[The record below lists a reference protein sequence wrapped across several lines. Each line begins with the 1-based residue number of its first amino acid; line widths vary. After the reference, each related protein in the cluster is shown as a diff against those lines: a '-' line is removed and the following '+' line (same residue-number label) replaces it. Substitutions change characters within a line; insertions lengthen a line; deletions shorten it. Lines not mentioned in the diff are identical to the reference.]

1 MERKKK
7 PFKLNMTYYVLI
19 AFSLVQIIFGLTQD
33 TPKEIILGLQSILSN
48 PDTLVSDYFGVG
60 GIGASFVNSGLLT
73 LMFLFMLYKMK
84 HRAHGVTIAG
94 ILTISGFALFGKNL
108 LNVWFVVFGVYLY
121 SRYQK
126 DNFSKYLVV
135 ALFGTALAPVATE
148 IIFSSLLP
156 YHLSIPLGILS
167 GILMGFILPALATSM
182 LNFHQGFNLYNIGFT
197 SGLVGT
203 VYVSILRSY
212 GFVPE
217 PRFIWT
223 TGNNFKFSIFLTIL
237 FLGLI
242 VFGVYT
248 RDRKLS
254 EFKNIFQY
262 SGRLITD
269 YVKLE
274 GLPFTLINMGL
285 AGLLSLAYILIIG
298 GDLNGPTIG
307 GIYTIV
313 GFAAFGKTPKTI
325 LPIFLGISIGAL
337 TKTWGI
343 NEPAIQ
349 LAALFGTALAPIAG
363 EFGSIYGILAAFVH
377 SSVVLNVGFLHGG
390 MNLYN
395 NGFAAGIVAGFL
407 LPIFEA
413 FRKDED

>member
-1 MERKKK
+1 MEKQKKQ
-7 PFKLNMTYYVLI
+7 FKLNMTYYVLI
-19 AFSLVQIIFGLTQD
+19 TFSIIQIIFGLTQD
-33 TPKEIILGLQSILSN
+33 SPIEIILGLQSILSN
-48 PDTLVSDYFGVG
+48 PDTLVSDYFGIG

-73 LMFLFMLYKMK
+73 LMFLYMLYRMK

-94 ILTISGFALFGKNL
+94 ILTISGFAFFGKNL

-121 SRYQK
+121 SKYQK
-126 DNFSKYLVV
+126 DNFSKYVVV

-148 IIFSSLLP
+148 IMFSTLLP
-156 YHLSIPLGILS
+156 YHISIPLGIFS

-223 TGNNFKFSIFLTIL
+223 TGNNLKFSIFLSVI
-237 FLGLI
+237 FIGFI
-242 VFGVYT
+242 IFGIYT

-254 EFKNIFQY
+254 EFKNIFKY

-285 AGLLSLAYILIIG
+285 AGLLSLVYILIIG

-325 LPIFLGISIGAL
+325 IPIFLGVLIGSL

-343 NEPAIQ
+343 NDPAIQ

-363 EFGSIYGILAAFVH
+363 EFGWMYGVLAAFVH

>member
-48 PDTLVSDYFGVG
+48 PDTLVSDYIGVG

-254 EFKNIFQY
+254 EFKNIFKY

-325 LPIFLGISIGAL
+325 LPIFLGVSIGAL

>member
-1 MERKKK
+1 
-7 PFKLNMTYYVLI
+7 
-19 AFSLVQIIFGLTQD
+19 
-33 TPKEIILGLQSILSN
+33 
-48 PDTLVSDYFGVG
+48 
-60 GIGASFVNSGLLT
+60 
-73 LMFLFMLYKMK
+73 
-84 HRAHGVTIAG
+84 
-94 ILTISGFALFGKNL
+94 
-108 LNVWFVVFGVYLY
+108 
-121 SRYQK
+121 
-126 DNFSKYLVV
+126 
-135 ALFGTALAPVATE
+135 
-148 IIFSSLLP
+148 
-156 YHLSIPLGILS
+156 
-167 GILMGFILPALATSM
+167 MGFILPALATSM

-254 EFKNIFQY
+254 EFKNIFKY

-325 LPIFLGISIGAL
+325 IPIFLGVSIGAL

>member
-19 AFSLVQIIFGLTQD
+19 AFSLIQIIFGLTQD

-48 PDTLVSDYFGVG
+48 PDTLVSDYIGVG

-325 LPIFLGISIGAL
+325 IPIFLGVSIGAL

>member
-1 MERKKK
+1 MEKQKKQ
-7 PFKLNMTYYVLI
+7 FKLNMTYYVLI
-19 AFSLVQIIFGLTQD
+19 AFSIIQIIFGLTQD
-33 TPKEIILGLQSILSN
+33 SPKGIILGLQSILSN
-48 PDTLVSDYFGVG
+48 PDTLVSDYFGIG

-73 LMFLFMLYKMK
+73 LIFLFMLYRMK

-94 ILTISGFALFGKNL
+94 ILTISGFAFFGKNL

-126 DNFSKYLVV
+126 DNFSKYIVV

-148 IIFSSLLP
+148 IMFSTLLP
-156 YHLSIPLGILS
+156 NYISFPLGIFS

-223 TGNNFKFSIFLTIL
+223 TGNNLKFSIFLSAIFLGFIL
-237 FLGLI
+237 FGI
-242 VFGVYT
+242 YT

-254 EFKNIFQY
+254 EFKSIFKY

-285 AGLLSLAYILIIG
+285 AGLLSLTYILIIG

-325 LPIFLGISIGAL
+325 LPIFIGVAFGSI

-363 EFGSIYGILAAFVH
+363 EFGWMYGVLAAFIH

-413 FRKDED
+413 FRKDEE

>member
-1 MERKKK
+1 
-7 PFKLNMTYYVLI
+7 
-19 AFSLVQIIFGLTQD
+19 LTQD

-48 PDTLVSDYFGVG
+48 PDTLVSDYIGVG

-325 LPIFLGISIGAL
+325 IPIFLGVSIGAL

>member
-1 MERKKK
+1 MEKQKKQ
-7 PFKLNMTYYVLI
+7 FKLNMTYYVLI
-19 AFSLVQIIFGLTQD
+19 AFSVIQIIFGLTQD
-33 TPKEIILGLQSILSN
+33 SPLEIILGLQSILSN
-48 PDTLVSDYFGVG
+48 PDTLVSDYFGIG

-73 LMFLFMLYKMK
+73 LMFLYMLYRMK

-94 ILTISGFALFGKNL
+94 ILTISGFAFFGKNL

-121 SRYQK
+121 SKYQK
-126 DNFSKYLVV
+126 DNFSKYVVV

-148 IIFSSLLP
+148 IMFSTLLP
-156 YHLSIPLGILS
+156 YHISIPLGISS

-223 TGNNFKFSIFLTIL
+223 TGNNLKFSTFLSIIFVG
-237 FLGLI
+237 FI
-242 VFGVYT
+242 VFGIYT

-254 EFKNIFQY
+254 EFKSIFKY

-285 AGLLSLAYILIIG
+285 AGLLSLVYILIIG

-325 LPIFLGISIGAL
+325 IPIFLGVLIGSL

-343 NEPAIQ
+343 NDPAIQ

-363 EFGSIYGILAAFVH
+363 EFGWMYGVLAAFVH

>member
-254 EFKNIFQY
+254 EFKNIFKY

>member
-19 AFSLVQIIFGLTQD
+19 AFSLIQIIFGLTQD

-48 PDTLVSDYFGVG
+48 PDTLVSDYIGVG

-254 EFKNIFQY
+254 EFKNIFKY

-325 LPIFLGISIGAL
+325 IPIFLGVSIGAL

>member
-325 LPIFLGISIGAL
+325 IPIFLGVSIGAL

>member
-1 MERKKK
+1 
-7 PFKLNMTYYVLI
+7 
-19 AFSLVQIIFGLTQD
+19 LTQD

-48 PDTLVSDYFGVG
+48 PDTLVSDYIGVG

-254 EFKNIFQY
+254 EFKNIFKY

-325 LPIFLGISIGAL
+325 LPIFLGVSIGAL

>member
-19 AFSLVQIIFGLTQD
+19 AFSLIQIIFGLTQD

-48 PDTLVSDYFGVG
+48 PDTLVSDYIGVG

-254 EFKNIFQY
+254 EFKNIFKY

-325 LPIFLGISIGAL
+325 LPIFLGVSIGAL

>member
-1 MERKKK
+1 
-7 PFKLNMTYYVLI
+7 MTYYVLI
-19 AFSLVQIIFGLTQD
+19 AFSLIQIIFGLTQD
-33 TPKEIILGLQSILSN
+33 TPIEIILGLQSILSN

-325 LPIFLGISIGAL
+325 LPIFLGVSIGAL

>member
-1 MERKKK
+1 M
-7 PFKLNMTYYVLI
+7 
-19 AFSLVQIIFGLTQD
+19 
-33 TPKEIILGLQSILSN
+33 
-48 PDTLVSDYFGVG
+48 
-60 GIGASFVNSGLLT
+60 
-73 LMFLFMLYKMK
+73 
-84 HRAHGVTIAG
+84 
-94 ILTISGFALFGKNL
+94 
-108 LNVWFVVFGVYLY
+108 
-121 SRYQK
+121 
-126 DNFSKYLVV
+126 
-135 ALFGTALAPVATE
+135 
-148 IIFSSLLP
+148 
-156 YHLSIPLGILS
+156 
-167 GILMGFILPALATSM
+167 
-182 LNFHQGFNLYNIGFT
+182 
-197 SGLVGT
+197 
-203 VYVSILRSY
+203 
-212 GFVPE
+212 
-217 PRFIWT
+217 
-223 TGNNFKFSIFLTIL
+223 
-237 FLGLI
+237 I

-254 EFKNIFQY
+254 EFKNIFKY

-325 LPIFLGISIGAL
+325 LPIFLGVSIGAL

>member
-19 AFSLVQIIFGLTQD
+19 AFSLIQIIFGLTQD

-48 PDTLVSDYFGVG
+48 PDTLVSDYIGVG

>member
-19 AFSLVQIIFGLTQD
+19 AFSLIQIIFGLTQD

-48 PDTLVSDYFGVG
+48 PDTLVSDYIGVG

-223 TGNNFKFSIFLTIL
+223 TGNNFKF
-237 FLGLI
+237 
-242 VFGVYT
+242 
-248 RDRKLS
+248 
-254 EFKNIFQY
+254 
-262 SGRLITD
+262 
-269 YVKLE
+269 
-274 GLPFTLINMGL
+274 
-285 AGLLSLAYILIIG
+285 
-298 GDLNGPTIG
+298 
-307 GIYTIV
+307 
-313 GFAAFGKTPKTI
+313 
-325 LPIFLGISIGAL
+325 
-337 TKTWGI
+337 
-343 NEPAIQ
+343 
-349 LAALFGTALAPIAG
+349 
-363 EFGSIYGILAAFVH
+363 
-377 SSVVLNVGFLHGG
+377 
-390 MNLYN
+390 
-395 NGFAAGIVAGFL
+395 
-407 LPIFEA
+407 
-413 FRKDED
+413 

>member
-1 MERKKK
+1 MKKEKKK
-7 PFKLNMTYYVLI
+7 FKLNATYYVLI
-19 AFSLVQIIFGLTQD
+19 TFSFIQIIFGLTQD
-33 TPKEIILGLQSILSN
+33 TPRDIILGLQSILSN
-48 PDTLVSDYFGVG
+48 PNTLVSDYFGIG
-60 GIGASFVNSGLLT
+60 GLGASFVNSGLLT
-73 LMFLFMLYKMK
+73 LIFLFMLYRMK

-108 LNVWFVVFGVYLY
+108 LNVWFVVLGVYLY

-126 DNFSKYLVV
+126 DKFSKYVVV

-148 IIFSSLLP
+148 IMFSSLLP
-156 YHLSIPLGILS
+156 YHISIPLGIIS
-167 GILMGFILPALATSM
+167 GVLMGFILPALATSM

-197 SGLVGT
+197 SGLLAT

-223 TGNNFKFSIFLTIL
+223 TGNNFKLSIFLSII
-237 FLGLI
+237 FLGFI
-242 VFGVYT
+242 IIGVYSSE
-248 RDRKLS
+248 RKIS
-254 EFKNIFQY
+254 EYKSIFKY

-285 AGLLSLAYILIIG
+285 AGFLSLAYILIIG
-298 GDLNGPTIG
+298 GDLNGATLA

-313 GFAAFGKTPKTI
+313 GFSAFGKTPKTI
-325 LPIFLGISIGAL
+325 LPIFIGVALGAL

-363 EFGSIYGILAAFVH
+363 EFGWIYGSAAAFVH

>member
-19 AFSLVQIIFGLTQD
+19 AFSLIQIIFGLTQD

-325 LPIFLGISIGAL
+325 IPIFLGVSIGAL

>member
-254 EFKNIFQY
+254 EFKNIFKY

-325 LPIFLGISIGAL
+325 LPIFLGVSIGAL

>member
-1 MERKKK
+1 MEKQKKQ
-7 PFKLNMTYYVLI
+7 FKLNMTYYVLI
-19 AFSLVQIIFGLTQD
+19 TFSIIQIIFGLTQD
-33 TPKEIILGLQSILSN
+33 SPRGIILGLQSILSN
-48 PDTLVSDYFGVG
+48 PDTLVSDYFGIG

-73 LMFLFMLYKMK
+73 LIFLFILYRMK

-94 ILTISGFALFGKNL
+94 ILTISGFAFFGKNL

-126 DNFSKYLVV
+126 DKFSKYVVV

-148 IIFSSLLP
+148 IMFSTLLP
-156 YHLSIPLGILS
+156 YHISIPLGIFS

-223 TGNNFKFSIFLTIL
+223 TGNNLKFSIFLSVIFIGFIL
-237 FLGLI
+237 FGI
-242 VFGVYT
+242 YT

-254 EFKNIFQY
+254 EFKNIFKY

-313 GFAAFGKTPKTI
+313 GFSAFGKTPKTI
-325 LPIFLGISIGAL
+325 IPIFIGVLIGSL

-343 NEPAIQ
+343 NDPAIQ

-363 EFGSIYGILAAFVH
+363 EFGWMYGILAAFVH

>member
-19 AFSLVQIIFGLTQD
+19 AFSLIQIIFGLTQD

-254 EFKNIFQY
+254 EFKNIFKY

-325 LPIFLGISIGAL
+325 LPIFLGVSIGAL

>member
-33 TPKEIILGLQSILSN
+33 TPIEIILGLQSILSN

-325 LPIFLGISIGAL
+325 IPIFLGVSIGAL

>member
-19 AFSLVQIIFGLTQD
+19 AFSLIQIIFGLTQD

-48 PDTLVSDYFGVG
+48 PDTLVSDYIGVG

-325 LPIFLGISIGAL
+325 LPIFLGVSIGAL

>member
-19 AFSLVQIIFGLTQD
+19 AFSLIQIIFGLTQD

-48 PDTLVSDYFGVG
+48 PDTLVSDYIGVG

-108 LNVWFVVFGVYLY
+108 LNVWFVVFGVY
-121 SRYQK
+121 
-126 DNFSKYLVV
+126 
-135 ALFGTALAPVATE
+135 
-148 IIFSSLLP
+148 
-156 YHLSIPLGILS
+156 
-167 GILMGFILPALATSM
+167 
-182 LNFHQGFNLYNIGFT
+182 
-197 SGLVGT
+197 
-203 VYVSILRSY
+203 
-212 GFVPE
+212 
-217 PRFIWT
+217 
-223 TGNNFKFSIFLTIL
+223 
-237 FLGLI
+237 
-242 VFGVYT
+242 T

-254 EFKNIFQY
+254 EFKNIFKY

-325 LPIFLGISIGAL
+325 LPIFLGVSIGAL

>member
-19 AFSLVQIIFGLTQD
+19 AFSLIQIIFGLTQD
-33 TPKEIILGLQSILSN
+33 TPIEIILGLQSILSN
-48 PDTLVSDYFGVG
+48 PDTLVSDYIGVG

-254 EFKNIFQY
+254 EFKNIFKY

-325 LPIFLGISIGAL
+325 LPIFLGVSIGAL

>member
-19 AFSLVQIIFGLTQD
+19 AFSLIQIIFGLTQD
-33 TPKEIILGLQSILSN
+33 TPIEIILGLQSILSN

>member
-1 MERKKK
+1 
-7 PFKLNMTYYVLI
+7 
-19 AFSLVQIIFGLTQD
+19 
-33 TPKEIILGLQSILSN
+33 
-48 PDTLVSDYFGVG
+48 
-60 GIGASFVNSGLLT
+60 
-73 LMFLFMLYKMK
+73 MK

-325 LPIFLGISIGAL
+325 IPIFLGVSIGAL